1 MPMPKPALALAAAV
15 SLGASPALAD
25 TRIVTTLKPL
35 TLIAQGIATPDMT
48 VSTLVPPGSS
58 PHNYSMKPSQRRA
71 LHDADVIFWVGPD
84 METFLARLLASGEFR
99 DRTVA
104 LLPGDGTEAQDAH
117 DDHSD
122 DHDDHGGHDDHD
134 DHGEHHEDHG
144 EHGNDNHA
152 GHHEHHHDHGGEDD
166 PHIWL
171 DPALAGEIAE
181 TMEHAL
187 AEQDGVDRE
196 ALTRNLAQFKT
207 ALKETEAEIQAKLA
221 PVKDISLY
229 SYHNAFVRFAEHYG
243 LNLEGTL
250 TLNPELS
257 PGARHIAQIQER
269 LGKAHH
275 PCLLT
280 EPQFNPGAWEVIT
293 EKLDVR
299 FSTWDPLATEV
310 AEGPDGYLAF
320 QHQIADA
327 VLKCLPEDAEH

>member
-104 LLPGDGTEAQDAH
+104 LLPGDGAEAH
-117 DDHSD
+117 DD
-122 DHDDHGGHDDHD
+122 
-134 DHGEHHEDHG
+134 
-144 EHGNDNHA
+144 HGNDNHA

-207 ALKETEAEIQAKLA
+207 ALKQTEAEIQAKLA

-269 LGKAHH
+269 LGKAHQ

>member
-1 MPMPKPALALAAAV
+1 MRVPGKALSLAL
-15 SLGASPALAD
+15 GAGTLLIGGALQAE
-25 TRIVTTLKPL
+25 TRIVTSIKPVE
-35 TLIAQGIATPDMT
+35 LIVSAIATDDMQT
-48 VSTLVPPGSS
+48 TTLVPPGSS
-58 PHNYSMKPSQRRA
+58 PHNYTMKPSQRRA
-71 LHDADVIFWVGPD
+71 LENADVIFWVGPD

-104 LLPGDGTEAQDAH
+104 LLPGDDAEAHAH
-117 DDHSD
+117 DDHGD
-122 DHDDHGGHDDHD
+122 DYADHDDHD

-144 EHGNDNHA
+144 EHDDDNHA

-207 ALKETEAEIQAKLA
+207 ALKQTEAEIQAKLA

-293 EKLDVR
+293 EKLDVT